1 MNNVSGDI
9 DAKKISPSSYTSYL
23 HDHIQYQ
30 LTPQPPP
37 PVKYI
42 GVSDQ
47 LILEDQVQRVT
58 LCGNISPSD
67 FVTGVVIGVYG
78 RELRNGCF
86 EVEDYCFAEMPE
98 QEENVIME
106 TEEDAK

>member
-1 MNNVSGDI
+1 MI
-9 DAKKISPSSYTSYL
+9 TPPPHT
-23 HDHIQYQ
+23 QYQ

-37 PVKYI
+37 PIKYI
-42 GVSDQ
+42 GANDQ

-67 FVTGVVIGVYG
+67 FVTGVVIGLYG

-86 EVEDYCFAEMPE
+86 EVEDHCFAEMPE
-98 QEENVIME
+98 QEENVAME
-106 TEEDAK
+106 TEEEAK